1 MVAAG
6 YFILFLM
13 YSEIIFLYYFEDLN
27 GALATAVCF
36 CAGTFLASL
45 AAVHLSSTFYG
56 TGVWVGSV
64 IGFTVAYLR
73 LQWIE
78 KNLDEHMFC
87 RGNIMPKAKGIKPK
101 PKVLDPEQREGLR
114 QPRKQKRGSRHFR
127 YAGTRRGKK
136 QSAVR

>member
-1 MVAAG
+1 MNKALRSDADA
-6 YFILFLM
+6 
-13 YSEIIFLYYFEDLN
+13 II
-27 GALATAVCF
+27 A
-36 CAGTFLASL
+36 ASL